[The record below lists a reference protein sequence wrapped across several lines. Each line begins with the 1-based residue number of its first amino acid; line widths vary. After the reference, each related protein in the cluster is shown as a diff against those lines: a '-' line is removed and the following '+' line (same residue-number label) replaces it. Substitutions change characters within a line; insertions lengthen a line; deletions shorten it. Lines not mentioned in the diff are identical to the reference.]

1 MNWLLPLATLLALT
15 ANIIGVYL
23 LIKLRERNITSNQRV
38 LLIALCSD
46 ELIISVLAIVR
57 IITLVYQVPTL
68 FRDFLVNLLQI
79 TLASHYI
86 FIMILL
92 AMDRF
97 LLIKLNI
104 KYPIYCTPL
113 KIKRIAYIAWLVS
126 IVLFVVYFPI
136 HVFYPND
143 VVKYTTIYL
152 FPIYEFFFIVVLLL
166 TIYSI
171 FIKFKRKKREANRIR
186 DEISKNNNESRVTK
200 SKQRFNIY
208 LPTIIIISFIAFT
221 VLPNII
227 WRLSHFLVIPESVGK
242 YCIILYPLGWCCDSV
257 IYILTIAWNKRK
269 RRLNRI
275 GLAQV
280 KFKTDV
286 LVTNNS
292 REISLEKAISSTHNF
307 STLTSLSDLNDYSK
321 TNK

>member
-1 MNWLLPLATLLALT
+1 MNWVLPLAMMSVLALT

-23 LIKLRERNITSNQRV
+23 LIKLKKRNITSNQRV

-57 IITLVYQVPTL
+57 SITLVHQVPTL
-68 FRDFLVNLLQI
+68 FRDFLVNFHQI

-92 AMDRF
+92 AIDRY

-113 KIKRIAYIAWLVS
+113 KIKRIIYIAWLVS
-126 IVLFVVYFPI
+126 IVSFAVYFPI
-136 HVFYPND
+136 QVFYPND

-152 FPIYEFFFIVVLLL
+152 FPIYEFFYVVVLLL
-166 TIYSI
+166 TYYSI
-171 FIKFKRKKREANRIR
+171 FTKIKRKKREDNLIR
-186 DEISKNNNESRVTK
+186 DQISQNNNESRVTK

-208 LPTIIIISFIAFT
+208 LLTMIIISFITFT

-227 WRLSHFLVIPESVGK
+227 WKLSHFLVIPESVSK
-242 YCIILYPLGWCCDSV
+242 YCIILYPIGWSCNSV
-257 IYILTIAWNKRK
+257 VYIVTIAWNKRK
-269 RRLNRI
+269 RRLSRI
-275 GLAQV
+275 CLAQV
-280 KFKTDV
+280 KQKTDV

-292 REISLEKAISSTHNF
+292 RKIFVVKAISST
-307 STLTSLSDLNDYSK
+307 
-321 TNK
+321 

>member
-1 MNWLLPLATLLALT
+1 MNWLLPLVTLSVLALT

-23 LIKLRERNITSNQRV
+23 LIKLRERNVTSNQRV

-46 ELIISVLAIVR
+46 ELMISVLAIVR
-57 IITLVYQVPTL
+57 SITLVYQVPTL
-68 FRDFLVNLLQI
+68 LRDFLVNFHQI
-79 TLASHYI
+79 ALASHYI

-92 AMDRF
+92 TIDRY

-113 KIKRIAYIAWLVS
+113 KTKRIIYTAWLIS
-126 IVLFVVYFPI
+126 IVSFVAYFPI
-136 HVFYPND
+136 HVFYPKD

-166 TIYSI
+166 TYYSI
-171 FIKFKRKKREANRIR
+171 FTKFKQKKREASRIR
-186 DEISKNNNESRVTK
+186 DQVSQNNNESRVTK

-208 LPTIIIISFIAFT
+208 LPTMIIISFIAFT

-242 YCIILYPLGWCCDSV
+242 YCIILYPIGWSCDSV
-257 IYILTIAWNKRK
+257 IYIVSIAWNKRK
-269 RRLNRI
+269 RRLSRI
-275 GLAQV
+275 SLAQV
-280 KFKTDV
+280 KLKKDV
-286 LVTNNS
+286 LVTKK
-292 REISLEKAISSTHNF
+292 L
-307 STLTSLSDLNDYSK
+307 
-321 TNK
+321 